1 MAKLTW
7 VITVLS
13 ACMSAAGETVPTE
26 NLLAWP
32 QVAASDG
39 FDLAAATGKR
49 VGFTLAPEAQG
60 RRVVVAIKAFR
71 LADESVGYSQD
82 LAFDVNGEVMG
93 LNISDQPR
101 LLNRPMEF
109 RFAPGGSRTTVS
121 GRAGVL
127 GLIENHGSA
136 RWTLPATS
144 SFDVWLRSE
153 SYKPAD
159 LPDPQWLVLE
169 VTDLVHTDAYNYV
182 NVKNESSNDGTLR
195 IERVSVHVEPSGA
208 EAIDAV
214 SRKLYEQYFGREAVC
229 REPVDGREWAYEMD
243 LIDNAYGS
251 QPTMADI
258 QNIEDARRIIEPL
271 KRDGY
276 TAVMVSGL
284 HMRYTYTDWWETRI
298 IPYMKY
304 ICRAAHEAGMKVIDH
319 YDVPIFYSRGYPF
332 LLEDDHLEWT
342 QRDIRYGTPTRMYC
356 INNPH
361 FREHFFAFTRR
372 VQRESVIDGYQIDE
386 VNRKRDRR
394 VPDRRSE
401 LLRSQLLRLRALPRS
416 VRRRDRLFV
425 TA

>member
-121 GRAGVL
+121 GRVGVL

-144 SFDVWLRSE
+144 S
-153 SYKPAD
+153 
-159 LPDPQWLVLE
+159 
-169 VTDLVHTDAYNYV
+169 
-182 NVKNESSNDGTLR
+182 
-195 IERVSVHVEPSGA
+195 
-208 EAIDAV
+208 
-214 SRKLYEQYFGREAVC
+214 
-229 REPVDGREWAYEMD
+229 
-243 LIDNAYGS
+243 
-251 QPTMADI
+251 
-258 QNIEDARRIIEPL
+258 
-271 KRDGY
+271 
-276 TAVMVSGL
+276 
-284 HMRYTYTDWWETRI
+284 
-298 IPYMKY
+298 
-304 ICRAAHEAGMKVIDH
+304 
-319 YDVPIFYSRGYPF
+319 
-332 LLEDDHLEWT
+332 
-342 QRDIRYGTPTRMYC
+342 
-356 INNPH
+356 
-361 FREHFFAFTRR
+361 
-372 VQRESVIDGYQIDE
+372 
-386 VNRKRDRR
+386 
-394 VPDRRSE
+394 
-401 LLRSQLLRLRALPRS
+401 
-416 VRRRDRLFV
+416 
-425 TA
+425 